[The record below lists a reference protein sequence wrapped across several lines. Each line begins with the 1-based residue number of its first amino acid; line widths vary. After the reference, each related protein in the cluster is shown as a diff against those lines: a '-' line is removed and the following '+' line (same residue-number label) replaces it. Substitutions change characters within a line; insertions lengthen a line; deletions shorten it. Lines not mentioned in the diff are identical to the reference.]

1 MEKHKCHAIGCFI
14 SISPCFLFCD
24 YHWSKVPVRCKQAVY
39 ATYVPGQE
47 LTKMTTAAYRQ
58 AAAAA
63 IIAVAEQEG
72 VTIPA
77 IYRTMAAGEE
87 K

>member
-1 MEKHKCHAIGCFI
+1 MTHLCHALGCETPVN
-14 SISPCFLFCD
+14 PCFLMCG
-24 YHWSKVPVRCKQAVY
+24 YHWFKVSVRCKQAVY

-77 IYRTMAAGEE
+77 IYRIMAAGEE